1 MLANVVRRGTC
12 LLMYTVLADLL
23 VLLHFTFI
31 VFVVAGGLLVYK
43 WPVLAWFHLPAA
55 AWGAVVEFQGW
66 ICPLTPLEIRLRD
79 IAGERS
85 YSGDFIDNYVLALM
99 YPGGLTAE
107 IQILL
112 GCLVILL
119 NMLIYTLIWQR
130 RTQTQ

>member
-1 MLANVVRRGTC
+1 M
-12 LLMYTVLADLL
+12 MYTFLADLL

-31 VFVVAGGLLVYK
+31 VFVVAGGLLVLK

-119 NMLIYTLIWQR
+119 NMLIYTLIWR
-130 RTQTQ
+130 RAQTAR

>member
-1 MLANVVRRGTC
+1 
-12 LLMYTVLADLL
+12 MYTVLADLL

-31 VFVVAGGLLVYK
+31 VFVVAGGLLVLK

-107 IQILL
+107 IQVLL

-119 NMLIYTLIWQR
+119 NMLIYTLIWR
-130 RTQTQ
+130 RAQTAR